1 MSTENDHEPD
11 HDQRLAAL
19 VSEVADRFQKGEAV
33 SLDDVCAQHPD
44 LSQEIREIWGMIAV
58 TEAVG
63 KRKSDK
69 PDESLDDYAPIMDL
83 PYRFGDYQLEK
94 EIGRGGMGVVYRARQ
109 LSLGR
114 PVALKMIL
122 KGDQASESD
131 RRRFQAEA
139 EAAARL
145 THPNIVAINEVGQHK
160 GRSYISMRLITGDDL
175 AKQLA
180 GRPMNPREAAK
191 LMIDVALAIHY
202 AHSQGILHRDLKPSN
217 ILLGKSGM
225 PYVADFGLAKREQD
239 ATKLT
244 GSGELLGTPAYM
256 SPEQASGRGR
266 VAGGQVGIPSDIYSL
281 GAILYHMITGRP
293 PFQSASPVDTILM
306 VTEQEPVAPRILN
319 RRVDRDLEMIVMR
332 CLQKPQD
339 LRYQSAE
346 ELANDLQSYLND
358 EPIAARQGRIGQVI
372 VSWFR
377 ETHHANVLENWGLLW
392 MWHSL
397 VLLLACVATNVL
409 DWVIVDRHVFWP
421 YLLLWIAGFGTWA
434 IVFWWLRRRM
444 GPVTFVERQIAH
456 VWAATLMCVIL
467 MFPMENL
474 MGLEPLSLSPMLPL
488 LAGVAFLIKAGILSG
503 IFYFATA
510 AMIGTFFLMLSP
522 WFDRFDH
529 ILFGITCAA
538 CFFFIGL
545 KYYRRSQHSS

>member
-1 MSTENDHEPD
+1 MSTENEPQVDHEQ
-11 HDQRLAAL
+11 HLAEV
-19 VSEVADRFQKGEAV
+19 VSDVADRFQNGESV
-33 SLDDVCAQHPD
+33 SLEDLCSQHPE
-44 LSQEIREIWGMIAV
+44 LSAELREIWGMIAV
-58 TEAVG
+58 TDAVG
-63 KRKSDK
+63 KQKSSD
-69 PDESLDDYAPIMDL
+69 PEELPEEFAPVLDL
-83 PYRFGDYQLEK
+83 PYRFGDYMLEK

-145 THPNIVAINEVGQHK
+145 THPNIVAINEVGQLR
-160 GRSYISMRLITGDDL
+160 GRSYISMRLITGNDL
-175 AKQLA
+175 SQQLM
-180 GRPMNPREAAK
+180 GKPMNPRDAAR
-191 LMIDVALAIHY
+191 LMIDVAHAIHY
-202 AHSQGILHRDLKPSN
+202 AHEQGILHRDLKPSN
-217 ILLGKSGM
+217 ILMGKSGM
-225 PYVADFGLAKREQD
+225 PYVADFGLAKLEKD
-239 ATKLT
+239 ASQLT

-256 SPEQASGRGR
+256 SPEQASSRGR
-266 VAGGQVGIPSDIYSL
+266 ITSGQVGVQSDIYSL

-339 LRYQSAE
+339 LRYQTAE
-346 ELANDLQSYLND
+346 ALAEDLLAYLNN
-358 EPIAARQGRIGQVI
+358 EPIAARQGRFGQVI
-372 VSWFR
+372 ASWFR

-397 VLLLACVATNVL
+397 VLLLACVGTNVL
-409 DWVIVDRHVFWP
+409 EWIMGKDQVFWP
-421 YLLLWIAGFGTWA
+421 YLLLWTVGFGTWA

-467 MFPMENL
+467 LFPLEKV
-474 MGLEPLSLSPMLPL
+474 MGMDPLTLSPVLPL
-488 LAGVAFLIKAGILSG
+488 IAGMAFLVKAGILSG
-503 IFYFATA
+503 IFYFACA
-510 AMIGTFFLMLSP
+510 AMLATFVLMSSP
-522 WFDRFDH
+522 WFDKFDH
-529 ILFGITCAA
+529 SLFGVTCAA
-538 CFFFIGL
+538 CFFLIGL
-545 KYYRRSQHSS
+545 KYYRRRQSS